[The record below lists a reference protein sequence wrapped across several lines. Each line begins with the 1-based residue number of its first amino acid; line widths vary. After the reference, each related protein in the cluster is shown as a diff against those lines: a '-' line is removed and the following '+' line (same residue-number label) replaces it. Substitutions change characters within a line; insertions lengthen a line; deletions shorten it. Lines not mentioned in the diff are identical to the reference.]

1 MLLTITKIQDEATNF
16 RKLIE
21 NCDKKNT
28 SLILDCFPIMSC
40 KLSSMLLSYHF
51 LNLWPELL
59 IKGVSAATG
68 KDDHISHFWLEKDDI
83 VIDITGDQYNII
95 NDKEL
100 NNKIVNS
107 RPFPAVHVACK
118 KESYLYKIFKN
129 REEEYLVSGF
139 PTIKESFIEKMRRGY
154 NQLLNNENIENNSHQ
169 IK

>member
-1 MLLTITKIQDEATNF
+1 MLTITKIQDEATNF

-107 RPFPAVHVACK
+107 RPFLLFMSHARK
-118 KESYLYKIFKN
+118 KVIFTRYSRTVRK
-129 REEEYLVSGF
+129 SIWF
-139 PTIKESFIEKMRRGY
+139 QDSRRLKRV
-154 NQLLNNENIENNSHQ
+154 LLR
-169 IK
+169 K